1 MERWKELC
9 EQASTEQ
16 DSEKLLELVREI
28 NDLVQMRQVRLR
40 AKEADEGNRRELI
53 AQPDKA

>member
-40 AKEADEGNRRELI
+40 AKEADERNRRELI
-53 AQPDKA
+53 AQPDKT

>member
-40 AKEADEGNRRELI
+40 AKEADERNRRELI
-53 AQPDKA
+53 EQPDKA

>member
-9 EQASTEQ
+9 EQASTER

-40 AKEADEGNRRELI
+40 AKEADERNRRELI